1 MINSE
6 LFLADNIMN
15 FRNLNLRELTT
26 NLSKILKGYIS
37 LWLNG
42 NETCV
47 LGRLSIIR
55 RRIH

>member
-6 LFLADNIMN
+6 LFLVDNFMN
-15 FRNLNLRELTT
+15 FRNLNLREYTT
-26 NLSKILKGYIS
+26 NLSNMLKGYIS

-47 LGRLSIIR
+47 LGRPSIIR
-55 RRIH
+55 RRIN